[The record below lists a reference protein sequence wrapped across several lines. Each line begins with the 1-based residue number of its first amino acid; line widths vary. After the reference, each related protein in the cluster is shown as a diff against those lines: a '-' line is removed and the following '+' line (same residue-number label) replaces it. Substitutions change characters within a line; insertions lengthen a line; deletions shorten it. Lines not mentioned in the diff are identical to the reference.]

1 MLWNEVNKH
10 FNIKSI
16 ISWISKQDDNAQNH
30 TQIWFLK
37 NIVSSLF
44 CSGFLKTEKQVYLIE
59 PLEESVDGNHAIFKQ
74 EHLRVKQGTF
84 GYVNDTVYDLGPRFS
99 GLYKG
104 KNMVI
109 TKILLLFV

>member
-1 MLWNEVNKH
+1 M
-10 FNIKSI
+10 
-16 ISWISKQDDNAQNH
+16 
-30 TQIWFLK
+30 
-37 NIVSSLF
+37 F
-44 CSGFLKTEKQVYLIE
+44 CSGFLRTEKQVYLIE

-84 GYVNDTVYDLGPRFS
+84 GYINDTVYDLGPRFS